1 MIRSENAK
9 FLITLSYSMEVK
21 SYHLIFLLSL
31 FFSWH
36 SYSEPFVAG
45 LKAMDREHYAT
56 AFRAW
61 KGLADSGEAEAQ
73 NNLGYLYQHG
83 YGAKQS
89 YTRAIRFYTKA
100 AEQGLPEASH
110 NLGMLYFQGYG
121 NPQDY
126 DQAKKHFLK
135 AAEKELPA
143 SEYML
148 GLIYYQGHGLMQ
160 NYTRAK
166 TYFVK
171 AAKNGNAQGQFMLSF
186 MLQVGEG
193 HPEKEPEPLKAFIW
207 SSIAIQNGY
216 SEADAVLSF
225 SKMQL
230 TASLQEKALEVAI
243 KCRES
248 DYKNS
253 CPS

>member
-1 MIRSENAK
+1 MRK
-9 FLITLSYSMEVK
+9 GFLT
-21 SYHLIFLLSL
+21 IFLLFSL
-31 FFSWH
+31 AWQQ

-45 LKAMDREHYAT
+45 LNAMDREHYAT

-73 NNLGYLYQHG
+73 NNLGFLYQHG
-83 YGAKQS
+83 HGAKQS
-89 YTRAIRFYTKA
+89 YTKAIRFYEMA
-100 AEQGLPEASH
+100 SDQGLPEATH

-121 NPQDY
+121 VPQNY
-126 DQAKKHFLK
+126 DQAKRFFMK
-135 AAEKELPA
+135 AAEKKLAA

-160 NYTRAK
+160 NYPRAK
-166 TYFVK
+166 TYFIR
-171 AAKNGNAQGQFMLSF
+171 AAKNGNVMGQFMLSF

-193 HPEKEPEPLKAFIW
+193 HPDKEPEPLKAFIW

-216 SEADAVLSF
+216 SEADSVLSF
-225 SKMQL
+225 AKMQL
-230 TASLQEKALEVAI
+230 TNSLQEKATEVAN
-243 KCRES
+243 KCKASE
-248 DYKNS
+248 YKNS

>member
-1 MIRSENAK
+1 MDIKN
-9 FLITLSYSMEVK
+9 LILILLS
-21 SYHLIFLLSL
+21 SL
-31 FFSWH
+31 FFSSQ

-45 LKAMDREHYAT
+45 LKAMNREHYAT

-89 YTRAIRFYTKA
+89 YTRAIHFYTMA

-110 NLGMLYFQGYG
+110 NLGMLYFNGYG
-121 NPQDY
+121 QPQNY
-126 DQAKKHFLK
+126 DQAKRYFLK
-135 AAEKELPA
+135 AAEKELGA

-148 GLIYYQGHGLMQ
+148 GLIYYQGHGLIQ
-160 NYTRAK
+160 NYSRAK
-166 TYFVK
+166 DYFVK
-171 AAKNGNAQGQFMLSF
+171 AAKNDNAQGQFMLSF

-193 HPEKEPEPLKAFIW
+193 HPDEEPEPLKAFIW

-216 SEADAVLSF
+216 LEADKVLSF

-230 TASLQEKALEVAI
+230 TASLQEKAVEVAN

-248 DYKNS
+248 DYKSS